1 MLLQHYVKLFATSIV
16 DRIARSTDFPQQACA
31 IVKKKRPGYPPCG
44 MTEVLFAGVFLR

>member
-16 DRIARSTDFPQQACA
+16 DRIAQPNDSSQQACA
-31 IVKKKRPGYPPCG
+31 IVEKKRPGYPPCG